1 MPSVV
6 NFSLARPI
14 HGVCETS
21 SLTGHL
27 DAPRESVAGGVSV
40 SVARACSHWT
50 HWSPTRL
57 KVKRAI
63 RIDSVEPLTEDVPTH
78 DDACGIAGDFVSQL
92 NGHLNAVFCMYRDGM
107 GQLRAGETSTD
118 MLLLQVCT

>member
-6 NFSLARPI
+6 KFSLACPI
-14 HGVCETS
+14 HDVCTTS

-27 DAPRESVAGGVSV
+27 DPPSESVADGVSV
-40 SVARACSHWT
+40 CVARGCSHWT

-63 RIDSVEPLTEDVPTH
+63 RIDSVEPLIEDVPTH
-78 DDACGIAGDFVSQL
+78 DAACGIAGDLVSQL
-92 NGHLNAVFCMYRDGM
+92 NGHLNAVFCMYRDG
-107 GQLRAGETSTD
+107 GWD
-118 MLLLQVCT
+118 N